1 MMFKM
6 TQERINTLVIYEF
19 YKWSNG
25 HYNYLMYNTFFDKRL
40 RSLFPEWFV
49 DYVIKSESKM
59 LKTIK
64 DQLNLYVWGGHYTFD
79 FFYDSDV
86 YAYQPIK
93 AGDYVSL
100 REDKIRLA
108 INGDKNDS

>member
-49 DYVIKSESKM
+49 DYVIEGQWPNHWPIV
-59 LKTIK
+59 KTVNG
-64 DQLNLYVWGGHYTFD
+64 QLRLWCY
-79 FFYDSDV
+79 SD
-86 YAYQPIK
+86 YKPIK
-93 AGDYVSL
+93 AGDYIFL
-100 REDKIRLA
+100 HADRIRLS
-108 INGDKNDS
+108 INGVTR